1 MSSIFSLIR
10 TNYHQMSSSQKGVAD
25 YVLNN
30 SDKIILNTLSE
41 TAKACAVSEP
51 TVLRFLQKI
60 KFHSYQIFRIELAQ
74 EIAGD
79 DTTLN
84 SDDIALDDSPEMIK
98 QKIIQATSKSILDS
112 ATVIESAVI
121 ECIARRIISARRILI
136 IGVGASGAI
145 AFDLFHKLI
154 KLGLNVVQSND
165 AHMINILGSAL
176 GKEDY
181 MIAIS
186 HSGESREILDAIQLA
201 KDVHCSVGAI
211 TSYSKSSLAEQADE
225 MICSSS
231 FETHLRSDA
240 MTSRI
245 IQLMIIDMLYLTC
258 MKLIGPNALKQVHKS
273 RLVVSKN
280 KT

>member
-1 MSSIFSLIR
+1 MNSIFSMIR
-10 TNYHQMSSSQKGVAD
+10 TNYNQLSSSQKGVAD
-25 YVLNN
+25 YVLSH

-41 TAKACAVSEP
+41 TAKACGVSEP

-60 KFHSYQIFRIELAQ
+60 KYSSYQIFRIELAQ
-74 EIAGD
+74 EIAGE
-79 DTTLN
+79 DTALN
-84 SDDIALDDSPEMIK
+84 YDDIELDDSVETIK
-98 QKIIQATSKSILDS
+98 QKIIQATSGSILD
-112 ATVIESAVI
+112 ASAVI
-121 ECIARRIISARRILI
+121 EADMVERMARRILSAKRILI

-154 KLGLNVVQSND
+154 KLGLNCVQSND
-165 AHMINILGSAL
+165 AHISNILGSAL
-176 GKEDY
+176 GKDDY
-181 MIAIS
+181 LIAIS

-201 KDVHCSVGAI
+201 REGRCPVGAI
-211 TSYSKSSLAEQADE
+211 TSYSRSSLAERADE

-231 FETHLRSDA
+231 YETQLRSDA

-245 IQLMIIDMLYLTC
+245 IQLLIVDMIYLTA
-258 MKLIGPNALKQVHKS
+258 MKLIGPKVLKQVHKS